1 MRDTLPN
8 NLAESTGSD
17 PLRQRLVTVGT
28 NLGTCLGAILDR
40 LPGTPHRPIPLAK
53 GLGVNRAVTSN
64 LLKAI
69 SQDNP
74 LEILHVI
81 PGPEP
86 LRKITAR
93 LKDGSVPKA
102 LLDAAA
108 GAIDAFDLLINDQA
122 GTRPAL
128 DALIAPYLPGARAK
142 LELASRY
149 AVFKGIS
156 QLKGVQGELWIGTAV
171 ITPSPTDPE
180 RLDLTWLNGASA
192 IQRMRPGV
200 DVRFSYRFP
209 QKSSQPDVT
218 ELELG
223 PGDDV
228 TSLEQFCANPPAR
241 LLARSVGDAVH
252 YHLPDDILGP
262 KEKVDMFVVDHHPA
276 SMRRFAVPDADASAP
291 QQTALF
297 VEIAIPVANLVFDV
311 ILHEDVFPD
320 AQAQLYFYDTG
331 YNGVANVN
339 DKSRDHERV
348 DQVAPLKLL
357 AKGMGAFETEHL
369 PNYLPMLNHMAKRHG
384 WDLAKFRG
392 HRLNLQYPVFGW
404 QVSMAFEKPPHP
416 DTESH

>member
-1 MRDTLPN
+1 MPDPHSSPP
-8 NLAESTGSD
+8 AEPKGSD
-17 PLRQRLVTVGT
+17 SLQRRLVAVGSA
-28 NLGTCLGAILDR
+28 LGASLGALLDH
-40 LPGTPHRPIPLAK
+40 LPGAPHRPIPLAK

-64 LLKAI
+64 LLKALA
-69 SQDNP
+69 QDNP
-74 LEILHVI
+74 LEVLHVI

-86 LRKITAR
+86 LRKIAAR
-93 LKDGSVPKA
+93 LGDGSLPEA
-102 LLDAAA
+102 LLDSAAR
-108 GAIDAFDLLINDQA
+108 AIDAFDLLIGDEA

-128 DALIAPYLPGARAK
+128 DALLAPYLPGARAK

-171 ITPSPTDPE
+171 IAPSPTDPQ

-209 QKSSQPDVT
+209 QRAGKPSVT

-262 KEKVDMFVVDHHPA
+262 KDKVDMFVVDHHPA
-276 SMRRFAVPDADASAP
+276 SMRRFADPEAGTGVP
-291 QQTALF
+291 QLTALF

-311 ILHEDVFPD
+311 ILHEDVFPG
-320 AQAQLYFYDTG
+320 AEAQLYFYDTG

-339 DKSRDHERV
+339 DRGRDHERV
-348 DQVAPLKLL
+348 DQVAPVESLG
-357 AKGMGAFETEHL
+357 AGASAFETEHL
-369 PNYLPMLNHMAKRHG
+369 PNYLPMLKHMAKRHR

-392 HRLNLQYPVFGW
+392 HRLNLQYPVLGW
-404 QVSMAFEKPPHP
+404 QVSMAFEKPLPP
-416 DTESH
+416 GTGE

>member
-1 MRDTLPN
+1 MHETLPN
-8 NLAESTGSD
+8 NSAKPSGAD
-17 PLRQRLVTVGT
+17 PLKLRLITVGAA
-28 NLGTCLGAILDR
+28 LGASLGAILDHI
-40 LPGTPHRPIPLAK
+40 PGAPHRPIPLAK

-64 LLKAI
+64 LLKAL

-93 LKDGSVPKA
+93 LADGRATEP

-108 GAIDAFDLLINDQA
+108 IAIDAFDRLIRDEA

-209 QKSSQPDVT
+209 QKPGEQSVT

-223 PGDDV
+223 PADDV

-241 LLARSVGDAVH
+241 LMARSVGDAIY

-262 KEKVDMFVVDHHPA
+262 KDKVDMFVVDHHPA
-276 SMRRFAVPDADASAP
+276 SMRRFADPGTGADEP
-291 QQTALF
+291 QLTALF

-311 ILHEDVFPD
+311 ILHEDVFPSAD
-320 AQAQLYFYDTG
+320 AQLYFYDTG

-348 DQVAPLKLL
+348 DQVATLEILSTGTGGL
-357 AKGMGAFETEHL
+357 GTEHL
-369 PNYLPMLNHMAKRHG
+369 PNYLPMLQHMAKRHD

-392 HRLNLQYPVFGW
+392 HRLNLQYPVLGW
-404 QVSMAFEKPPHP
+404 QVSMAFEKPMPP
-416 DTESH
+416 KTDQ